1 MASYI
6 DNFSAESILVIKKPP
21 VSAPT
26 IVPFITASQNDFL
39 EERFLCF
46 AYRYE
51 YQNGEFS
58 AVSQFSDPAFLSK
71 PFFFSYNSYL
81 NEGMINSANAVSITY
96 NTGGPLVTGIEL
108 LFKEMNDPTIKV
120 IERIDKAS
128 FGYAN
133 DDIQVYVFD
142 NQKIFTVLP
151 EYEILRLYDNVPRT
165 AKSQALMG
173 NRLIYGNYVEGYDL
187 RDRFNNPVNF
197 SFESDL
203 KSSDVGLD
211 TVPDST
217 EQGNYNISGT
227 LIFVDDSRFVIDLS
241 EYNNAESLISGAV
254 LSFQFRFQH
263 NSFVKLGGGSNPTAT
278 TTSTDLLFS
287 YVLPQNFGSI
297 YALATSSDF
306 QARVGTSAIIKTVP
320 NSCDGTTLTDQFN
333 CVIPNSLDGF
343 VKTASG
349 NNALDQPISVIVDA
363 NNTST
368 IGFQLLAM
376 KFLDPALPAET
387 LFEYY
392 TILSGSATYRKINNA
407 FSLHSNRGY
416 EVGMVYMDEF
426 NRSSTA
432 LVSPLNTVHIPC
444 GNSPFVN
451 SIQVTIPGGSGVGST
466 SVVPPQIAPWWATR
480 YKFVIKPSK
489 STYETIYANEFYN
502 DPVDNY
508 VFFLLEG
515 ENANKVEAGDRLI
528 VKRDSQ
534 GPRGNCTYA
543 TVLEKETQLADFLTI
558 EDPLNPG
565 QDPQEN
571 IPIQSGVYM
580 KISPNNFT
588 ISNNQ
593 TPGGD
598 VFQPGPFTTR
608 GNLSGGN
615 PDSFAL
621 NAYPVNI
628 TNPTGSGATSYVD
641 VTIPAGSS
649 SVMNFRF
656 ARNRAGT
663 TGKACNSREYVLEIE
678 NRAQADYDNFKEYW
692 DSQNLGDLV
701 DTGVFT
707 STDASGDEQQ
717 LPFINTYL
725 STLITQARDPLK
737 SDFSTI
743 DNNNFWQFFRNSA
756 TNQLFLCMVGG
767 PGCREGFFYSGGS
780 RFHIEV
786 DIVVDRSDGTIVFET
801 IPTEALPDVWY
812 ENDLSFSIDAN
823 GQHTGNVQNQQIAF
837 QNTTG
842 TTPKDA
848 IIDTGFYDCIAF
860 GNGVESYKIR
870 DSINGKA
877 LTYGNRV
884 TTTSAQIF
892 READRFADL
901 TYSGIFN
908 DESNV
913 NRLNEFN
920 LGLLNFK
927 PLEDSYGPIE
937 KLDGRRTDILVLQED
952 KISYVLVGKD
962 LLSDA
967 SGGGALTSVP
977 QVLGTQIA
985 RAEAYGIS
993 NNPESY
999 ASYGADKFF
1008 TDSKRGAVI
1017 QLRGSSAQNDQLKVI
1032 SQFGMRGWFRDFF
1045 INTIGNQKL
1054 GGFDPYMNE
1063 FVLASNGQ
1071 SSSEFTSCLAC
1082 GVSENVTVNPGR
1094 QTIYCVNVGQ
1104 EIGSVVIDYIIPNAL
1119 EDNIITEVNTPA
1131 GSLQVMETEAGVSPI
1146 TTEETNT
1153 GVGYTITAYYN
1164 GVQYSTGLVFISGKL
1179 IISKN
1184 IVDVSQVTI
1193 EVTTSSTVADS
1204 IQITTECPVE
1214 NLITLYNIAITSNSE
1229 AGEFVH
1235 NQYTWTDGSFT
1246 SPLHSNLVSFTT
1258 SANNPIV
1265 SQYQIVTG
1273 SLGAGV
1279 IPNEGAIVSII
1290 SNKIGSDNF
1299 VFNSTSNK
1307 FQYLRSSTVYANNAT
1322 DILALISAAST
1333 ASPIINNSN
1342 NTNQFYAD
1350 FVMPTGTIAEN
1361 NLYLIWDYRQS
1372 TAEDLNRDTTA
1383 SLACAGSAAPVAP
1396 CNTQVAFSGG
1406 ESFPSEYNLT
1416 LGSTTGVVTLT
1427 FDAQNLPEKF
1437 IIEFDGAEVLNTGY
1451 RGSTAFQGDLNSALA
1466 LKGLPPETITAPGN
1480 GTASFTKST
1489 TTATATLKVFGP
1501 LPNTLWTA
1509 TLSCPV

>member
-26 IVPFITASQNDFL
+26 IAPFITASQNDFL

-71 PFFFSYNSYL
+71 PFSFSYNSFL
-81 NEGMINSANAVSITY
+81 NEGMVNSANAVSITY

-128 FGYAN
+128 FGFAN

-151 EYEILRLYDNVPRT
+151 EFEILRLYDNVPLT
-165 AKSQALMG
+165 ARAQTLMG
-173 NRLIYGNYVEGYDL
+173 NRLVYGNYVEGYDL
-187 RDRFNNPVNF
+187 RDRFENPVNF
-197 SFESDL
+197 SFESVL
-203 KSSDVGLD
+203 KVSEVGLD

-217 EQGNYNISGT
+217 EQGNYTISGADV
-227 LIFVDDSRFVIDLS
+227 FVDDSRFVIDLS

-254 LSFQFRFQH
+254 ISFELIFQH
-263 NSFVKLGGGSNPTAT
+263 SSFVKLGGGSNPTAT
-278 TTSTDLLFS
+278 TTTTDLSFS
-287 YVLPQNFGSI
+287 YVLPQNFGDIS
-297 YALATSSDF
+297 ALASSSDF
-306 QARVGTSAIIKTVP
+306 QARIGTSAIIKTVA
-320 NSCDGTTLTDQFN
+320 NSCEGTTLTDQFN
-333 CVIPNSLDGF
+333 CLIPNSLDGF
-343 VKTASG
+343 VKSASG
-349 NNALDQPISVIVDA
+349 NTAVDQAITIITSG
-363 NNTST
+363 TGGST

-392 TILSGSATYRKINNA
+392 TIISGRAVYRKINNA

-416 EVGMVYMDEF
+416 EVGMVYMDDF

-444 GNSPFVN
+444 GNSPYVN

-466 SVVPPQIAPWWATR
+466 AVIPPQIAPRWATR

-580 KISPNNFT
+580 KISPNNFI
-588 ISNNQ
+588 ISNDQ

-598 VFQPGPFTTR
+598 VFQPGSITTR
-608 GNLSGGN
+608 GNQNGNNPSG
-615 PDSFAL
+615 FAI

-641 VTIPAGSS
+641 VTVPAGSS
-649 SVMNFRF
+649 SIMNWVFSR
-656 ARNRAGT
+656 ARVNFWGT
-663 TGKACNSREYVLEIE
+663 ACNSRRYELTIE

-692 DSQNLGDLV
+692 DSENLGDLV
-701 DTGVFT
+701 DTGVF
-707 STDASGDEQQ
+707 SSGDESGDE
-717 LPFINTYL
+717 LPFTNTYL
-725 STLITQARDPLK
+725 TTLITQARDPLK
-737 SDFSTI
+737 SDFTMVS
-743 DNNNFWQFFRNSA
+743 NFNFWQFFRNSA

-767 PGCREGFFYSGGS
+767 PGCDREVTASGS
-780 RFHIEV
+780 AFHIETE
-786 DIVVDRSDGTIVFET
+786 IVVDRSDGTIVFET

-812 ENDLSFSIDAN
+812 ENDLSFAIDAE
-823 GQHTGNVQNQQIAF
+823 GQHDGSVQNQKIAF
-837 QNTTG
+837 LNTTG
-842 TTPKDA
+842 VTPQDA
-848 IIDTGFYDCIAF
+848 IIDTGFYDCITF
-860 GNGVESYKIR
+860 GNGVESYRVR

-884 TTTSAQIF
+884 TTTSAQIY
-892 READRFADL
+892 RKANRFADL

-913 NRLNEFN
+913 NKLNEFN
-920 LGLLNFK
+920 IALLNFK

-1008 TDSKRGAVI
+1008 TDAKRGAVI
-1017 QLRGSSAQNDQLKVI
+1017 QLRGNSAQNDQLKVI

-1045 INTIGNQKL
+1045 INSLGNQKL

-1104 EIGSVVIDYIIPNAL
+1104 EIGSVVIDYIIPNSV
-1119 EDNIITEVNTPA
+1119 EDNILTEVNTPA
-1131 GSLQVMETEAGVSPI
+1131 GGLQEIETEAGTSPI

-1153 GVGYTITAYYN
+1153 GVGYTIAAYYN
-1164 GVQYSTGLVFISGKL
+1164 GVEYSTGLVFISGSL
-1179 IISKN
+1179 TIIKN
-1184 IVDVSQVTI
+1184 IVDVTQVTLI
-1193 EVTTSSTVADS
+1193 VTTSSTVADS
-1204 IQITTECPVE
+1204 IQITTNCP
-1214 NLITLYNIAITSNSE
+1214 
-1229 AGEFVH
+1229 
-1235 NQYTWTDGSFT
+1235 
-1246 SPLHSNLVSFTT
+1246 
-1258 SANNPIV
+1258 
-1265 SQYQIVTG
+1265 
-1273 SLGAGV
+1273 
-1279 IPNEGAIVSII
+1279 
-1290 SNKIGSDNF
+1290 
-1299 VFNSTSNK
+1299 
-1307 FQYLRSSTVYANNAT
+1307 
-1322 DILALISAAST
+1322 
-1333 ASPIINNSN
+1333 
-1342 NTNQFYAD
+1342 
-1350 FVMPTGTIAEN
+1350 
-1361 NLYLIWDYRQS
+1361 
-1372 TAEDLNRDTTA
+1372 
-1383 SLACAGSAAPVAP
+1383 
-1396 CNTQVAFSGG
+1396 
-1406 ESFPSEYNLT
+1406 
-1416 LGSTTGVVTLT
+1416 
-1427 FDAQNLPEKF
+1427 
-1437 IIEFDGAEVLNTGY
+1437 
-1451 RGSTAFQGDLNSALA
+1451 
-1466 LKGLPPETITAPGN
+1466 
-1480 GTASFTKST
+1480 
-1489 TTATATLKVFGP
+1489 
-1501 LPNTLWTA
+1501 
-1509 TLSCPV
+1509 

>member
-254 LSFQFRFQH
+254 ISFQFRFQH

-466 SVVPPQIAPWWATR
+466 SVVPPQIAPWWATK

-615 PDSFAL
+615 PDSYAL

-743 DNNNFWQFFRNSA
+743 TNNNFWQFFRNSA

-823 GQHTGNVQNQQIAF
+823 GQHTGNVQNQKIAF

-937 KLDGRRTDILVLQED
+937 KLDGRRTDVLVLQED

-1104 EIGSVVIDYIIPNAL
+1104 EIGSVIIDYIIPNAL

-1153 GVGYTITAYYN
+1153 GVGYTIKAYYN
-1164 GVQYSTGLVFISGKL
+1164 GVEYSTGLVFISGTL
-1179 IISKN
+1179 TIIKN
-1184 IVDVSQVTI
+1184 IVDVSQVTLI
-1193 EVTTSSTVADS
+1193 VTTSSTVADS
-1204 IQITTECPVE
+1204 IQITTQCP
-1214 NLITLYNIAITSNSE
+1214 
-1229 AGEFVH
+1229 
-1235 NQYTWTDGSFT
+1235 
-1246 SPLHSNLVSFTT
+1246 
-1258 SANNPIV
+1258 
-1265 SQYQIVTG
+1265 
-1273 SLGAGV
+1273 
-1279 IPNEGAIVSII
+1279 
-1290 SNKIGSDNF
+1290 
-1299 VFNSTSNK
+1299 
-1307 FQYLRSSTVYANNAT
+1307 
-1322 DILALISAAST
+1322 
-1333 ASPIINNSN
+1333 
-1342 NTNQFYAD
+1342 
-1350 FVMPTGTIAEN
+1350 
-1361 NLYLIWDYRQS
+1361 
-1372 TAEDLNRDTTA
+1372 
-1383 SLACAGSAAPVAP
+1383 
-1396 CNTQVAFSGG
+1396 
-1406 ESFPSEYNLT
+1406 
-1416 LGSTTGVVTLT
+1416 
-1427 FDAQNLPEKF
+1427 
-1437 IIEFDGAEVLNTGY
+1437 
-1451 RGSTAFQGDLNSALA
+1451 
-1466 LKGLPPETITAPGN
+1466 
-1480 GTASFTKST
+1480 
-1489 TTATATLKVFGP
+1489 
-1501 LPNTLWTA
+1501 
-1509 TLSCPV
+1509 

>member
-1 MASYI
+1 
-6 DNFSAESILVIKKPP
+6 
-21 VSAPT
+21 
-26 IVPFITASQNDFL
+26 
-39 EERFLCF
+39 
-46 AYRYE
+46 
-51 YQNGEFS
+51 
-58 AVSQFSDPAFLSK
+58 
-71 PFFFSYNSYL
+71 
-81 NEGMINSANAVSITY
+81 
-96 NTGGPLVTGIEL
+96 
-108 LFKEMNDPTIKV
+108 
-120 IERIDKAS
+120 
-128 FGYAN
+128 
-133 DDIQVYVFD
+133 
-142 NQKIFTVLP
+142 
-151 EYEILRLYDNVPRT
+151 
-165 AKSQALMG
+165 
-173 NRLIYGNYVEGYDL
+173 
-187 RDRFNNPVNF
+187 
-197 SFESDL
+197 
-203 KSSDVGLD
+203 
-211 TVPDST
+211 
-217 EQGNYNISGT
+217 
-227 LIFVDDSRFVIDLS
+227 
-241 EYNNAESLISGAV
+241 
-254 LSFQFRFQH
+254 
-263 NSFVKLGGGSNPTAT
+263 
-278 TTSTDLLFS
+278 
-287 YVLPQNFGSI
+287 
-297 YALATSSDF
+297 
-306 QARVGTSAIIKTVP
+306 
-320 NSCDGTTLTDQFN
+320 
-333 CVIPNSLDGF
+333 
-343 VKTASG
+343 
-349 NNALDQPISVIVDA
+349 
-363 NNTST
+363 
-368 IGFQLLAM
+368 
-376 KFLDPALPAET
+376 
-387 LFEYY
+387 
-392 TILSGSATYRKINNA
+392 
-407 FSLHSNRGY
+407 
-416 EVGMVYMDEF
+416 
-426 NRSSTA
+426 
-432 LVSPLNTVHIPC
+432 
-444 GNSPFVN
+444 
-451 SIQVTIPGGSGVGST
+451 
-466 SVVPPQIAPWWATR
+466 
-480 YKFVIKPSK
+480 
-489 STYETIYANEFYN
+489 
-502 DPVDNY
+502 
-508 VFFLLEG
+508 
-515 ENANKVEAGDRLI
+515 
-528 VKRDSQ
+528 
-534 GPRGNCTYA
+534 
-543 TVLEKETQLADFLTI
+543 
-558 EDPLNPG
+558 
-565 QDPQEN
+565 
-571 IPIQSGVYM
+571 
-580 KISPNNFT
+580 
-588 ISNNQ
+588 
-593 TPGGD
+593 
-598 VFQPGPFTTR
+598 
-608 GNLSGGN
+608 
-615 PDSFAL
+615 
-621 NAYPVNI
+621 
-628 TNPTGSGATSYVD
+628 
-641 VTIPAGSS
+641 
-649 SVMNFRF
+649 
-656 ARNRAGT
+656 
-663 TGKACNSREYVLEIE
+663 
-678 NRAQADYDNFKEYW
+678 
-692 DSQNLGDLV
+692 
-701 DTGVFT
+701 
-707 STDASGDEQQ
+707 
-717 LPFINTYL
+717 
-725 STLITQARDPLK
+725 
-737 SDFSTI
+737 
-743 DNNNFWQFFRNSA
+743 
-756 TNQLFLCMVGG
+756 MVGG
-767 PGCREGFFYSGGS
+767 PGCNPEFTSSGS
-780 RFHIEV
+780 AFHIETE
-786 DIVVDRSDGTIVFET
+786 IVVDRSDGTIVFET

-1082 GVSENVTVNPGR
+1082 GVSENVTVNPGK

-1119 EDNIITEVNTPA
+1119 EDNIITEVNKPA

-1307 FQYLRSSTVYANNAT
+1307 LQYLRSSTVYANNAT

-1451 RGSTAFQGDLNSALA
+1451 RGSTAFQGNLNSALA

>member
-1 MASYI
+1 
-6 DNFSAESILVIKKPP
+6 
-21 VSAPT
+21 
-26 IVPFITASQNDFL
+26 
-39 EERFLCF
+39 
-46 AYRYE
+46 
-51 YQNGEFS
+51 
-58 AVSQFSDPAFLSK
+58 
-71 PFFFSYNSYL
+71 
-81 NEGMINSANAVSITY
+81 
-96 NTGGPLVTGIEL
+96 
-108 LFKEMNDPTIKV
+108 
-120 IERIDKAS
+120 
-128 FGYAN
+128 
-133 DDIQVYVFD
+133 
-142 NQKIFTVLP
+142 
-151 EYEILRLYDNVPRT
+151 
-165 AKSQALMG
+165 
-173 NRLIYGNYVEGYDL
+173 
-187 RDRFNNPVNF
+187 
-197 SFESDL
+197 
-203 KSSDVGLD
+203 
-211 TVPDST
+211 
-217 EQGNYNISGT
+217 
-227 LIFVDDSRFVIDLS
+227 
-241 EYNNAESLISGAV
+241 
-254 LSFQFRFQH
+254 
-263 NSFVKLGGGSNPTAT
+263 
-278 TTSTDLLFS
+278 
-287 YVLPQNFGSI
+287 
-297 YALATSSDF
+297 
-306 QARVGTSAIIKTVP
+306 
-320 NSCDGTTLTDQFN
+320 
-333 CVIPNSLDGF
+333 
-343 VKTASG
+343 
-349 NNALDQPISVIVDA
+349 
-363 NNTST
+363 
-368 IGFQLLAM
+368 
-376 KFLDPALPAET
+376 
-387 LFEYY
+387 
-392 TILSGSATYRKINNA
+392 
-407 FSLHSNRGY
+407 
-416 EVGMVYMDEF
+416 
-426 NRSSTA
+426 
-432 LVSPLNTVHIPC
+432 
-444 GNSPFVN
+444 
-451 SIQVTIPGGSGVGST
+451 
-466 SVVPPQIAPWWATR
+466 
-480 YKFVIKPSK
+480 
-489 STYETIYANEFYN
+489 
-502 DPVDNY
+502 
-508 VFFLLEG
+508 
-515 ENANKVEAGDRLI
+515 
-528 VKRDSQ
+528 
-534 GPRGNCTYA
+534 
-543 TVLEKETQLADFLTI
+543 
-558 EDPLNPG
+558 
-565 QDPQEN
+565 
-571 IPIQSGVYM
+571 
-580 KISPNNFT
+580 
-588 ISNNQ
+588 
-593 TPGGD
+593 
-598 VFQPGPFTTR
+598 
-608 GNLSGGN
+608 
-615 PDSFAL
+615 
-621 NAYPVNI
+621 
-628 TNPTGSGATSYVD
+628 
-641 VTIPAGSS
+641 
-649 SVMNFRF
+649 
-656 ARNRAGT
+656 
-663 TGKACNSREYVLEIE
+663 
-678 NRAQADYDNFKEYW
+678 
-692 DSQNLGDLV
+692 
-701 DTGVFT
+701 
-707 STDASGDEQQ
+707 
-717 LPFINTYL
+717 
-725 STLITQARDPLK
+725 
-737 SDFSTI
+737 
-743 DNNNFWQFFRNSA
+743 
-756 TNQLFLCMVGG
+756 MVGG
-767 PGCREGFFYSGGS
+767 PGCNPEFTSSGS
-780 RFHIEV
+780 AFHIETE
-786 DIVVDRSDGTIVFET
+786 IVVDRSDGTIVFET

-937 KLDGRRTDILVLQED
+937 KLDGRRTDVLVLQED

-1082 GVSENVTVNPGR
+1082 GVSENVTVNPGK

-1307 FQYLRSSTVYANNAT
+1307 LQYLRSSTVYANNAT

>member
-71 PFFFSYNSYL
+71 AFSFSYNSYL

-128 FGYAN
+128 FGFAN

-187 RDRFNNPVNF
+187 IDRFENPV
-197 SFESDL
+197 SFLFETKL
-203 KSSDVGLD
+203 KTKEVGLD
-211 TVPDST
+211 SLPDST
-217 EQGNYNISGT
+217 SVGAYTLSGAT
-227 LIFVDDSRFVIDLS
+227 VPVDDATFVIDLS
-241 EYNNAESLISGAV
+241 EYDNPESLVAGSVISFD
-254 LSFQFRFQH
+254 LRFQH
-263 NSFVKLGGGSNPTAT
+263 SSFVKLGGGSTPVSTTTAT
-278 TTSTDLLFS
+278 ELVFG

-297 YALATSSDF
+297 YALAISSDF
-306 QARVGTSAIIKTVP
+306 QARVGTALTIKTVA
-320 NSCDGTTLTDQFN
+320 NSCNGTTLTDQFN
-333 CVIPNSLDGF
+333 CLIPNSFDGF

-349 NNALDQPISVIVDA
+349 ISAVDQPIQIFSSS
-363 NNTST
+363 TLST
-368 IGFQLLAM
+368 IGFQLVAM

-392 TILSGSATYRKINNA
+392 TILSGAATYSKVNNP

-416 EVGMVYMDEF
+416 EIGMVYMDEF

-444 GNSPFVN
+444 TNSPLIN
-451 SIQVTIPGGSGVGST
+451 SIEVTIPGGSGVGST
-466 SVVPPQIAPWWATR
+466 AVIPPQIAPRWATR

-528 VKRDSQ
+528 VKRDSA
-534 GPRGNCTYA
+534 GPRTNCTYT
-543 TVLEKETQLADFLTI
+543 TVLEKESKAADFLTI

-565 QDPQEN
+565 QDPQVN

-580 KISPNNFT
+580 KLSPNNF
-588 ISNNQ
+588 IANNNQ

-598 VFQPGPFTTR
+598 VFQPG
-608 GNLSGGN
+608 NLVDKGERNTNNPGGY
-615 PDSFAL
+615 AML
-621 NAYPVNI
+621 AYPVNI
-628 TNPTGSGATSYVD
+628 SNPTGSGATSYVD

-649 SVMNFRF
+649 SIMNFRF
-656 ARNRAGT
+656 ARNRAAATIGS
-663 TGKACNSREYVLEIE
+663 ACDGREYILNIE
-678 NRAQADYDNFKEYW
+678 NRSEADYDNFRDYW
-692 DSQNLGDLV
+692 DGENLGDLI
-701 DTGVFT
+701 DNGTESFT
-707 STDASGDEQQ
+707 NDRQTS
-717 LPFINTYL
+717 FKNFYV
-725 STLITQARDPLK
+725 STLLTEARDPLK
-737 SDFSTI
+737 TDFTLASGFNI
-743 DNNNFWQFFRNSA
+743 WQFFRNSA
-756 TNQLFLCMVGG
+756 TNQLFLVMVGG
-767 PGCREGFFYSGGS
+767 PGCNRTS
-780 RFHIEV
+780 RFTTGTAFHIEV

-823 GQHTGNVQNQQIAF
+823 GQHTGNVQNQEIAF

-937 KLDGRRTDILVLQED
+937 KLDGRRTDVLVLQED

-1104 EIGSVVIDYIIPNAL
+1104 EIGSVIIDYIIPNAI

-1153 GVGYTITAYYN
+1153 GVGYTIKAYYN
-1164 GVQYSTGLVFISGKL
+1164 GVEYSTGLVFISGTL
-1179 IISKN
+1179 TIIKN
-1184 IVDVSQVTI
+1184 IVDVSQVTLI
-1193 EVTTSSTVADS
+1193 VTTSSTVADS
-1204 IQITTECPVE
+1204 IQITTQCP
-1214 NLITLYNIAITSNSE
+1214 
-1229 AGEFVH
+1229 
-1235 NQYTWTDGSFT
+1235 
-1246 SPLHSNLVSFTT
+1246 
-1258 SANNPIV
+1258 
-1265 SQYQIVTG
+1265 
-1273 SLGAGV
+1273 
-1279 IPNEGAIVSII
+1279 
-1290 SNKIGSDNF
+1290 
-1299 VFNSTSNK
+1299 
-1307 FQYLRSSTVYANNAT
+1307 
-1322 DILALISAAST
+1322 
-1333 ASPIINNSN
+1333 
-1342 NTNQFYAD
+1342 
-1350 FVMPTGTIAEN
+1350 
-1361 NLYLIWDYRQS
+1361 
-1372 TAEDLNRDTTA
+1372 
-1383 SLACAGSAAPVAP
+1383 
-1396 CNTQVAFSGG
+1396 
-1406 ESFPSEYNLT
+1406 
-1416 LGSTTGVVTLT
+1416 
-1427 FDAQNLPEKF
+1427 
-1437 IIEFDGAEVLNTGY
+1437 
-1451 RGSTAFQGDLNSALA
+1451 
-1466 LKGLPPETITAPGN
+1466 
-1480 GTASFTKST
+1480 
-1489 TTATATLKVFGP
+1489 
-1501 LPNTLWTA
+1501 
-1509 TLSCPV
+1509 

>member
-1 MASYI
+1 
-6 DNFSAESILVIKKPP
+6 
-21 VSAPT
+21 
-26 IVPFITASQNDFL
+26 
-39 EERFLCF
+39 
-46 AYRYE
+46 
-51 YQNGEFS
+51 
-58 AVSQFSDPAFLSK
+58 
-71 PFFFSYNSYL
+71 
-81 NEGMINSANAVSITY
+81 
-96 NTGGPLVTGIEL
+96 
-108 LFKEMNDPTIKV
+108 
-120 IERIDKAS
+120 
-128 FGYAN
+128 
-133 DDIQVYVFD
+133 
-142 NQKIFTVLP
+142 
-151 EYEILRLYDNVPRT
+151 
-165 AKSQALMG
+165 
-173 NRLIYGNYVEGYDL
+173 
-187 RDRFNNPVNF
+187 
-197 SFESDL
+197 
-203 KSSDVGLD
+203 
-211 TVPDST
+211 
-217 EQGNYNISGT
+217 
-227 LIFVDDSRFVIDLS
+227 
-241 EYNNAESLISGAV
+241 
-254 LSFQFRFQH
+254 
-263 NSFVKLGGGSNPTAT
+263 
-278 TTSTDLLFS
+278 
-287 YVLPQNFGSI
+287 
-297 YALATSSDF
+297 
-306 QARVGTSAIIKTVP
+306 
-320 NSCDGTTLTDQFN
+320 
-333 CVIPNSLDGF
+333 
-343 VKTASG
+343 
-349 NNALDQPISVIVDA
+349 
-363 NNTST
+363 
-368 IGFQLLAM
+368 
-376 KFLDPALPAET
+376 
-387 LFEYY
+387 
-392 TILSGSATYRKINNA
+392 
-407 FSLHSNRGY
+407 
-416 EVGMVYMDEF
+416 
-426 NRSSTA
+426 
-432 LVSPLNTVHIPC
+432 
-444 GNSPFVN
+444 
-451 SIQVTIPGGSGVGST
+451 
-466 SVVPPQIAPWWATR
+466 
-480 YKFVIKPSK
+480 
-489 STYETIYANEFYN
+489 
-502 DPVDNY
+502 
-508 VFFLLEG
+508 
-515 ENANKVEAGDRLI
+515 
-528 VKRDSQ
+528 
-534 GPRGNCTYA
+534 
-543 TVLEKETQLADFLTI
+543 
-558 EDPLNPG
+558 
-565 QDPQEN
+565 
-571 IPIQSGVYM
+571 
-580 KISPNNFT
+580 
-588 ISNNQ
+588 
-593 TPGGD
+593 
-598 VFQPGPFTTR
+598 
-608 GNLSGGN
+608 
-615 PDSFAL
+615 
-621 NAYPVNI
+621 
-628 TNPTGSGATSYVD
+628 
-641 VTIPAGSS
+641 
-649 SVMNFRF
+649 
-656 ARNRAGT
+656 
-663 TGKACNSREYVLEIE
+663 
-678 NRAQADYDNFKEYW
+678 
-692 DSQNLGDLV
+692 
-701 DTGVFT
+701 
-707 STDASGDEQQ
+707 
-717 LPFINTYL
+717 
-725 STLITQARDPLK
+725 
-737 SDFSTI
+737 
-743 DNNNFWQFFRNSA
+743 
-756 TNQLFLCMVGG
+756 MVGG

-937 KLDGRRTDILVLQED
+937 KLDGRRTDVLVLQED